1 MNITAS
7 QIEIIKSLG
16 KYKYLTI
23 SQMDKLKIFK
33 NKVSIYRAL
42 APLKAG
48 KHPLVLAQGFGLI
61 PGYGRLEQILFLS
74 KYAKDLLVDEL
85 QMNEKYLKIPTSKT
99 LVSTDYF
106 HRIWTIEFHL
116 QLSLYL
122 SQNKGYVKFFDYY
135 FDKEKNASRSKFNK
149 AKNRI
154 DINENSKFIIPD
166 GVTKF
171 HTNGKDYLY
180 LFEQH
185 NGQSV
190 TKIMTQIYNHC
201 LVIKEAGAKEKYDFE
216 RNSRVVIV
224 FEYEKVMYSVMQK
237 CKEDISLIKY
247 SDFFLLKSNRML
259 ESNFFQNFYNLYAN
273 RIDFS
278 E

>member
-23 SQMDKLKIFK
+23 SQLDKLKIFK
-33 NKVSIYRAL
+33 NKVSIYRSL

-48 KHPLVLAQGFGLI
+48 KYPLVLAQGFGII

-74 KYAKDLLVDEL
+74 KYAKVLLIDEL

-106 HRIWTIEFHL
+106 HRIWTIEFNL
-116 QLSLYL
+116 QLNIYA
-122 SQNKGYVKFFDYY
+122 SQNNGYVKFYDYY
-135 FDKEKNASRSKFNK
+135 FDKAQKVPKAKF
-149 AKNRI
+149 ARTKNRI
-154 DINENSKFIIPD
+154 DLKENDKFIIPD

-171 HTNGKDYLY
+171 HLNGRDYLY

-185 NGQSV
+185 NGLSI
-190 TKIMTQIYNHC
+190 TKIITQIYSHC
-201 LVIKEAGAKEKYDFE
+201 MVIKEASAKEKYKFE
-216 RNSRVVIV
+216 RNNRVVII
-224 FEYEKVMYSVMQK
+224 FEHEKVMDSVIKK
-237 CKEDISLIKY
+237 CQVDESLQRF
-247 SDFFLLKSNRML
+247 SDFFLFKSNNML
-259 ESNFFQNFYNLYAN
+259 ETDFYNNWKNLN
-273 RIDFS
+273 GNSILFI
-278 E
+278 